1 MKCIVKC
8 HAGNEYYKR
17 CFVLDRDRALT
28 PIVSSVVY
36 NYISSLL
43 RENRDVDF
51 SVVLSFVHDQSWPDL
66 FDRFNCEVVSDK
78 TRINMNESVSLSPYD
93 LIVWITNNYSKM
105 PSDFKNIY
113 SEQTCIALRQDLFR
127 SLCNW

>member
-8 HAGNEYYKR
+8 HVRNEYFKR
-17 CFVLDRDRALT
+17 SFVLDRDGALT

-36 NYISSLL
+36 GYISSLL

-66 FDRFNCEVVSDK
+66 FDKFNCEIVNDK
-78 TRINMNESVSLSPYD
+78 TIIKMNESVTSRLYD
-93 LIVWITNNYSKM
+93 LLVWITNNYSKM
-105 PSDFKNIY
+105 PSDFQKFF
-113 SEQTCIALRQDLFR
+113 SERSCVSLRQDMFN
-127 SLCNW
+127 SLHC

>member
-8 HAGNEYYKR
+8 HVRNEYFKR
-17 CFVLDRDRALT
+17 CFVLDRDGALT

-36 NYISSLL
+36 GYISSLL

-66 FDRFNCEVVSDK
+66 FDKFNCEIVNDK
-78 TRINMNESVSLSPYD
+78 TIIKMNESVTSRLYD
-93 LIVWITNNYSKM
+93 LLVWITNNYSKM
-105 PSDFKNIY
+105 PSDFQKFF
-113 SEQTCIALRQDLFR
+113 SEKTCVSLRQDMFN
-127 SLCNW
+127 SLHC